1 MAASKSNLV
10 ALATLSLLFASCAA
24 DYSTPTGGY
33 AGGYSQSL
41 ANGQVA
47 EGSTAAWTQAEGLD
61 DANAYAL
68 LTAYAMTDNPF
79 GDAEALS
86 VSGAESL
93 IDQDTEGPP
102 VYAGVIQYVDT
113 EQYGNGIALAESDA
127 SAETFS
133 SVYKHYVP
141 PIPCYGKNC
150 WYPEPEPA
158 PEPTPA
164 PEPCDSWWC

>member
-86 VSGAESL
+86 VSGGKYVHSL
-93 IDQDTEGPP
+93 SLSLT
-102 VYAGVIQYVDT
+102 
-113 EQYGNGIALAESDA
+113 LFLSL
-127 SAETFS
+127 FS
-133 SVYKHYVP
+133 
-141 PIPCYGKNC
+141 
-150 WYPEPEPA
+150 
-158 PEPTPA
+158 
-164 PEPCDSWWC
+164 PCDDDYNARISHSSECFF